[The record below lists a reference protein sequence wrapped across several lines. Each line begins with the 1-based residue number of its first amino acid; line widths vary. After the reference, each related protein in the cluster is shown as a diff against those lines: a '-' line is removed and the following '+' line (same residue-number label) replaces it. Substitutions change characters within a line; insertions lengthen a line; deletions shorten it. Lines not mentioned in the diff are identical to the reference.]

1 MAKKIKLKG
10 PVMDNDCAM
19 IYHWIGW
26 DAVCPNDLIRGLE
39 EAGGEDV
46 ILEVNS
52 PGGYCDYAFEMY
64 TALMEYEGNVEA
76 HIICAASAMTVICC
90 AADKRLISDTG
101 MYMIHNTQAGGE
113 GDYRDMIQIAECLS
127 EYNESA
133 LNAYERCTGRDRE
146 ELRALM
152 DRTTWMSPKKAIEEG
167 FVDGMLF
174 GDIGGDGSGDGSG
187 EGDRSLSNG
196 GEPQNL
202 QQIMAVMSGNLTM
215 SMPGMIPKDKQAE
228 IMALI
233 RSGEVTEPKGVKNEQ
248 IISGNAESDITTEP
262 VNIAKSDGKGGRNM
276 TLQEL
281 LKDNPKAQAEF
292 DKQVADAR
300 VEGAREENNRLKSL
314 DEISTSVSA
323 EALDTAKYGENKM
336 DAKTLAYQTL
346 VEDAAKAGAYMKDAQ
361 DDATDSNVNQ
371 VGGAV
376 PGENEEVQDADNM
389 ASYVN
394 AQKGGK

>member
-26 DAVCPNDLIRGLE
+26 DAVCPNDLTRGLE
-39 EAGGEDV
+39 EADGEDV

-146 ELRALM
+146 ELRVLM

-174 GDIGGDGSGDGSG
+174 GDISGNGSGDGSG
-187 EGDRSLSNG
+187 EGEGNSSNAG
-196 GEPQNL
+196 DPQNF
-202 QQIMAVMSGNLTM
+202 QQMMAVMSGNLTT
-215 SMPGMIPKDKQAE
+215 SMPGVIPKDKQAE

-233 RSGEVTEPKGVKNEQ
+233 RSGEAAEPKGVKNEQ

-262 VNIAKSDGKGGRNM
+262 VNTAKSDGKGGRKM

-281 LKDNPKAQAEF
+281 LKDNPEAQAEF

-300 VEGAREENNRLKSL
+300 VEGASEENNRLKSL
-314 DEISTSVSA
+314 DEIRTSVSA

-346 VEDAAKAGAYMKDAQ
+346 VEDAAKAGAYMKSAQ
-361 DDATDSNVNQ
+361 DDAKESNVNQ
-371 VGGAV
+371 VGGAA
-376 PGENEEVQDADNM
+376 PGEKEEVQDADSM
-389 ASYVN
+389 ASHVN

>member
-26 DAVCPNDLIRGLE
+26 DAVCPNDLTRGLE
-39 EAGGEDV
+39 EADGEDV

-64 TALMEYEGNVEA
+64 TALMEYKGNVEA

-101 MYMIHNTQAGGE
+101 MYMIHNTQAGGN

-174 GDIGGDGSGDGSG
+174 GAIGSDGSGDGSG

-215 SMPGMIPKDKQAE
+215 NMPGMIPKDKQAE

-233 RSGEVTEPKGVKNEQ
+233 RSGETADSQEVKNEQ
-248 IISGNAESDITTEP
+248 IVSGNAESDITEP
-262 VNIAKSDGKGGRNM
+262 VNKTESDGKGGKNM

-281 LKDNPKAQAEF
+281 LKDNPEAQAEF
-292 DKQVADAR
+292 DKQVADAKTAG
-300 VEGAREENNRLKSL
+300 VSEENSRLKSL
-314 DEISTSVSA
+314 DAISTSVSA
-323 EALDTAKYGENKM
+323 EALDGAKYGEDRM
-336 DAKTLAYQTL
+336 DAKTLAYKAL

-371 VGGAV
+371 VGGAA